1 MMATRR
7 WLTTQYDWTGLARRF
22 YSSPAWEVGA
32 FAFIALSIITLFMV
46 FHGPIVTDRVALNT
60 FAPVA
65 WIKLGDK
72 IMLTTLGALLLS
84 NGFRMYRSIMRDT
97 KIPLLTYLTEAKTF
111 ILHYFTQKRWRKCG
125 SGQRGRWWRHF
136 LLFSGYVTMEVL
148 VIGFLDAFQTDIV
161 HPMWHPTRIF
171 GYYATVALMI
181 ISADMLI
188 SRYKKEE
195 KLHRYS
201 DFTDWFFLVLLF
213 SMAFTGI
220 FIHFFRLAEW
230 PLATYGMYVIH
241 LAVCVGML
249 CIMIPFGKLGHLF
262 YRPLAIYLTTVKEK
276 ATKDSHIDL
285 EVIKAEI
292 GETFMTC
299 LQCGTCTAMC
309 PWNQVSSYNPR
320 QILRHLSLD
329 SCTEQSVDQA
339 VWSCVTCNQCGEYCP
354 SGIDIID
361 LVKSVRGQNIDSRR
375 IPKQLEA
382 PLGSLKENGNP
393 WSGLRKNRLEW
404 AGDIEIPTFTQ
415 ESEYCLFTCCTTAY
429 DTSSSQGSQMAGRA
443 LPRLLNQADISFG
456 TLGTKESCCGEQVQ
470 KIGAI
475 EIFSDLARQNTDL
488 FKDTG
493 VQKILTNSPHC
504 LNAFKKNYKE
514 LHGAVGSEH
523 YTELL
528 DRLVADGRLKP
539 VLEVDC
545 IVTYHDPCY
554 LGRHNGIYDAPR
566 RILQRI
572 PGLTL
577 VEMPSHKERSLCCG
591 GGGGGAWN
599 SAPPDQRL
607 DVLRIREALKT
618 GADVIATAC
627 PYCIRMLNDAVNQ
640 LGVADQIEVRDLA
653 ELLLQSVEMP
663 GQTNQEDK
671 TESFN
676 RSFDQEECHV

>member
-22 YSSPAWEVGA
+22 YASPAWEVGA

>member
-1 MMATRR
+1 
-7 WLTTQYDWTGLARRF
+7 
-22 YSSPAWEVGA
+22 
-32 FAFIALSIITLFMV
+32 
-46 FHGPIVTDRVALNT
+46 
-60 FAPVA
+60 
-65 WIKLGDK
+65 
-72 IMLTTLGALLLS
+72 
-84 NGFRMYRSIMRDT
+84 
-97 KIPLLTYLTEAKTF
+97 
-111 ILHYFTQKRWRKCG
+111 
-125 SGQRGRWWRHF
+125 
-136 LLFSGYVTMEVL
+136 
-148 VIGFLDAFQTDIV
+148 
-161 HPMWHPTRIF
+161 
-171 GYYATVALMI
+171 
-181 ISADMLI
+181 
-188 SRYKKEE
+188 
-195 KLHRYS
+195 
-201 DFTDWFFLVLLF
+201 
-213 SMAFTGI
+213 
-220 FIHFFRLAEW
+220 
-230 PLATYGMYVIH
+230 MYVIH